1 MIKPFR
7 KNTYFIYSG
16 LFLLLL
22 PVVFLPFL
30 TEKRSFVWAMDGI
43 DQHYPALLYY
53 GKLLRGILKGKG
65 FPMVD
70 FSIGMGFDTLT
81 TLNYYV
87 IGDPISL
94 LAVFMKSR
102 YAVHYYDFLIIL
114 RFYLAGLSYIALL
127 NFKKKDGAGVIL
139 GALIYVFSGYS
150 LYAGIRHPFF
160 MNPMIYLPLIIIGV
174 DLVLQKKKPYL
185 MILMI
190 FISTL
195 SNFYF
200 LYALTVI
207 TVIYIIF
214 RYLLEYRKEYQNF
227 LLGFLQTGLRT
238 GGYYLLGIAL
248 AGIVLIPVLYAF
260 SRNGRLDVSPKM
272 VSGSYFYYDP
282 KYYLTLFQGLYAPGI
297 FPGYWTVL
305 AFCAVA
311 AVSIAIML
319 ANREHRQLQIIYF
332 LTLIGLF
339 IPAFGYFMNGFSYTS
354 NRWCFLISLL
364 IAVTFS
370 LTYDKIYLLRK
381 KECLIIF
388 IEVVLYG
395 ILSFAFPARAFVK
408 LIFGVLLIIMLC
420 VFLLQIK
427 WFRERTRIGSII
439 IFILVI
445 SSLGLNGYG
454 IYAKQFNNYAN
465 EFLTKKEVITRSTRG
480 PLRLMKDI
488 KDTSFYRIETYG
500 DKALNEALIL
510 GFHDVSG
517 YFSLMDGSITAYL
530 KELEVL
536 NQRTAFRFHNLDNRS
551 ILDDLANV
559 GYFVSDHKE
568 AAPYGYELLKE
579 GGSDYQKYYL
589 FKNRYTLPLG
599 YTYYNYILQ
608 EDYDR
613 LSALEKQN
621 AMLKAVVLNNSTDYA
636 QKVDP
641 LKTDT
646 PFSFGIEKLQVTM
659 LPDANVTINN
669 NVIHSKK
676 ADASITLR
684 FTAKPNTETYLRL
697 GNFITK
703 GKSDRITSINVK
715 GSAGVLKRTDIRSPY
730 YNSYFGKEN
739 YLFHLGYASNGEREA
754 VITFPDEASYS
765 YDTIEVYSVDMSN
778 YAEQIKTLRNTVL
791 QNIRIANNKIQGDI
805 RLDQKK
811 VLVLSIPYSKG
822 WNVSVDGV
830 KKELL
835 PANVMYMALPLDA
848 GSHHII
854 LKYRTP
860 YLGLGLLVSFSAG
873 VLFLGIVYYY
883 KKRSR

>member
-1 MIKPFR
+1 
-7 KNTYFIYSG
+7 
-16 LFLLLL
+16 
-22 PVVFLPFL
+22 
-30 TEKRSFVWAMDGI
+30 MDGI
-43 DQHYPALLYY
+43 DQHYPSLLYY
-53 GKLLRGILKGKG
+53 GKLLRGLFKGNG

-94 LAVFMKSR
+94 LSIFMKAR
-102 YAVHYYDFLIIL
+102 NAVHFYDFLIIL

-127 NFKKKDGAGVIL
+127 IFKKKDGAGVIL
-139 GALIYVFSGYS
+139 GALIYVYSGYS

-185 MILMI
+185 MISMI

-214 RYLLEYRKEYQNF
+214 RYLLEYRKDYQNF

-260 SRNGRLDVSPKM
+260 SQNGRLDVSPKM
-272 VSGSYFYYDP
+272 VSGSYLYYNA

-305 AFCAVA
+305 AFSAVA
-311 AVSIAIML
+311 AVSVAIML
-319 ANREHRQLQIIYF
+319 GNKEHRQLQLIYL
-332 LTLIGLF
+332 LTLIGLSV
-339 IPAFGYFMNGFSYTS
+339 PAFGYFMNGFSYTS

-364 IAVTFS
+364 TAVTFS
-370 LTYDKIYLLRK
+370 LTYDKIYLLGK
-381 KECLIIF
+381 KECIILF
-388 IEVVLYG
+388 TEVIFYG

-408 LIFGVLLIIMLC
+408 LIFGVLLTIMLC
-420 VFLLQIK
+420 VFLLQTK
-427 WFRERTRIGSII
+427 WFRERRQISSMI

-465 EFLTKKEVITRSTRG
+465 EFLTKKEIITRSTKG

-488 KDTSFYRIETYG
+488 HDNSFYRIETYG

-517 YFSLMDGSITAYL
+517 YFSLMDGRITAYL
-530 KELEVL
+530 KDLEVL
-536 NQRTAFRFHNLDNRS
+536 NQRTAFRFHNLDNRT

-579 GGSDYQKYYL
+579 GGTDNQKYYL

-599 YTYYNYILQ
+599 YTYHDYILKK
-608 EDYDR
+608 DYDA

-621 AMLKAVVLNNSTDYA
+621 AMLKEVVLNDNTDYA
-636 QKVDP
+636 QKAGT
-641 LKTDT
+641 LKTDQT
-646 PFSFGIEKLQVTM
+646 PSSGIEKLPVTM
-659 LPDANVTINN
+659 IPDANVTIGN
-669 NVIHSKK
+669 NVIYSKK
-676 ADASITLR
+676 AGAAITLK

-703 GKSDRITSINVK
+703 GRSDRITNIYVK
-715 GSAGVLKRTDIRSPY
+715 GASGVLKKTDIRSPY

-739 YLFHLGYASNGEREA
+739 YLFHLGYSSSGEREA
-754 VITFPDEASYS
+754 VINFPDEASYS

-778 YAEQIKTLRNTVL
+778 YAEQIKALSNNAL
-791 QNIRIANNKIQGDI
+791 QNILVTNNKIQGDI
-805 RLDQKK
+805 RLDQKE

-822 WNVSVDGV
+822 WHATVDGV

-860 YLGLGLLVSFSAG
+860 YLGLGFLVTLTAG
-873 VLFLGIVYYY
+873 VILIGIVLYQ
-883 KKRSR
+883 KKRKRNYYDLSK